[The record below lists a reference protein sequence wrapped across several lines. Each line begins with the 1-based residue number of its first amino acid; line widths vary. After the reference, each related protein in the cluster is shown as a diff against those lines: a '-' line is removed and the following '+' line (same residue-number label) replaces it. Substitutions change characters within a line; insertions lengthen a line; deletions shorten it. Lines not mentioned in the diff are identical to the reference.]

1 MQVHHLGGKNRWE
14 WKIGREKDWIR
25 NFHSSFLSSSFLHE
39 EVRNVKTFGLT
50 INLRDDPELIEKYKE
65 YHRNVWPETEQALKV
80 VGITAMKIY
89 LLGRSMFMYIETVDD
104 FVVERDFLKYL
115 EQHPKCREWDELMRT
130 FQEKVP
136 EAKADEWWAMME
148 QVYDLK

>member
-1 MQVHHLGGKNRWE
+1 MRQE
-14 WKIGREKDWIR
+14 
-25 NFHSSFLSSSFLHE
+25 SYYE
-39 EVRNVKTFGLT
+39 EVRNLKTFGLT

-65 YHRNVWPETEQALKV
+65 YHRNVWPETEQALKA
-80 VGITAMKIY
+80 VGITAMKIF

-115 EQHPKCREWDELMRT
+115 EQDPKCREWDDLMRT
-130 FQEKVP
+130 FQEKVS

-148 QVYDLK
+148 QVYELK

>member
-1 MQVHHLGGKNRWE
+1 
-14 WKIGREKDWIR
+14 
-25 NFHSSFLSSSFLHE
+25 
-39 EVRNVKTFGLT
+39 VRNLKTFGLT

-65 YHRNVWPETEQALKV
+65 YHRNVWPETEQALKT
-80 VGITAMKIY
+80 VGITAMKIF

-115 EQHPKCREWDELMRT
+115 EQDPKCREWDDLMRT
-130 FQEKVP
+130 FQEKVS

-148 QVYDLK
+148 QVYELK

>member
-1 MQVHHLGGKNRWE
+1 MW
-14 WKIGREKDWIR
+14 
-25 NFHSSFLSSSFLHE
+25 NFNTITKLRQESYYE
-39 EVRNVKTFGLT
+39 EVRNLKTFGLT

-65 YHRNVWPETEQALKV
+65 YHRNVWPETEQALKA
-80 VGITAMKIY
+80 VGITAMKIF

-115 EQHPKCREWDELMRT
+115 EQDPKCREWDDLMRT
-130 FQEKVP
+130 FQEKVS

-148 QVYDLK
+148 QVYELK